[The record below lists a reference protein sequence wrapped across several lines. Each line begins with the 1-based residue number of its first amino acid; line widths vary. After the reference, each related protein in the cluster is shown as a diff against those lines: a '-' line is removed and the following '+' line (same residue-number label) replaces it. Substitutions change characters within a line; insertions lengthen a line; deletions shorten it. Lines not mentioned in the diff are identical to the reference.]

1 MGAVCPEE
9 RKVQTRITRR
19 KVQGASSLLLSAT
32 CPEPGRLG
40 DMKIDPQM
48 DLTELAEHMG
58 GASVT
63 EARRLR
69 DALQTRSR
77 ARTEDFTGEEWAQLV
92 LDASDGSKG
101 QD

>member
-1 MGAVCPEE
+1 
-9 RKVQTRITRR
+9 
-19 KVQGASSLLLSAT
+19 
-32 CPEPGRLG
+32 
-40 DMKIDPQM
+40 MKIDPQM

-69 DALQTRSR
+69 DALQTMSR

-92 LDASDGSKG
+92 LDASGDA
-101 QD
+101 QDQE